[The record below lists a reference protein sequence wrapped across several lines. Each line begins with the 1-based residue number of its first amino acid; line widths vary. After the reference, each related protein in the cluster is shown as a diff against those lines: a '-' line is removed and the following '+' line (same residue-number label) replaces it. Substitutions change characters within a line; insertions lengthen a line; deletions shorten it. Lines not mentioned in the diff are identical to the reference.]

1 MFFLMDIQNNRWI
14 QLLQANRSIV
24 CIQLGRKWQASLHQ
38 ALKQKPLITMVLES
52 VASNNFPPKGETFT
66 LSPTATTLSS
76 PLVRRRRQH
85 HFPLPLFVA
94 DGNTTFLSPCS
105 SPTATTLSSPLVRRR
120 RQHHFPLPLFVADGN
135 NTFLSPC
142 SSPTATTLSSPLVRR
157 RRQQHFPLPL
167 FVADGTR
174 TGFTLLKANYSKSN
188 VKLLVVY
195 GASCSPWL
203 QIQNFTQS
211 WSNSFRPHFSE
222 SLIKCSKEKVYI
234 FILVTLVWIKKSF
247 TPSETECPCPTS
259 SQVSVILRAATHLCF
274 QFIRLWIFHIAQ
286 FYYYS
291 WSTTII

>member
-1 MFFLMDIQNNRWI
+1 MDIQNNRWI

-66 LSPTATTLSS
+66 LSPTATILSS
-76 PLVRRRRQH
+76 SLVRRRRQQ

-94 DGNTTFLSPCS
+94 DGNTTFLSPCSSQTATPLSSPLVRRRRQQHFPLPLFVADGNNTFLFPCS

-135 NTFLSPC
+135 TTFLFPC
-142 SSPTATTLSSPLVRR
+142 SSPTATTLSSSLVRR
-157 RRQQHFPLPL
+157 WRQHHFPLPL

-174 TGFTLLKANYSKSN
+174 RGFTLLKANYSKSN

-211 WSNSFRPHFSE
+211 WFTSFVCDLTPFVHI
-222 SLIKCSKEKVYI
+222 SLNLWSSAP
-234 FILVTLVWIKKSF
+234 KKKF
-247 TPSETECPCPTS
+247 TFLS
-259 SQVSVILRAATHLCF
+259 
-274 QFIRLWIFHIAQ
+274 
-286 FYYYS
+286 
-291 WSTTII
+291 